1 MPLAKYTAVSSNNQA
16 GSTINAMRVSGKYAI
31 TPTTPSKK
39 MIEM

>member
-1 MPLAKYTAVSSNNQA
+1 MAKYTAVKSSSQA
-16 GSTINAMRVSGKYAI
+16 GPMIKAMRVSGKYAI